1 MMHLCEIFT
10 AHVGPYSAAG
20 SSQSRVYI
28 RGIGLIPKRLR
39 RQRVFSS
46 GSELLVLGGAM
57 DCLPLLGRVAQ
68 DLRQAKVGTASLLY
82 WGH

>member
-1 MMHLCEIFT
+1 MYVNI
-10 AHVGPYSAAG
+10 
-20 SSQSRVYI
+20 SRCTLVNI
-28 RGIGLIPKRLR
+28 VPPGHPKKVFVRGVWLIPKRLQ

-68 DLRQAKVGTASLLY
+68 DLRQAKVGTASLLN
-82 WGH
+82 WGR